1 MDAKFESVHSR
12 RGVVYALQRSIE
24 RFLVGDGQLIV
35 STGLDEHAQKEIQ
48 EVQVLVCRPKRER
61 IDDEAGIL

>member
-35 STGLDEHAQKEIQ
+35 STGFDEHAQKDTGSSGSRVSAQ
-48 EVQVLVCRPKRER
+48 ART
-61 IDDEAGIL
+61 D